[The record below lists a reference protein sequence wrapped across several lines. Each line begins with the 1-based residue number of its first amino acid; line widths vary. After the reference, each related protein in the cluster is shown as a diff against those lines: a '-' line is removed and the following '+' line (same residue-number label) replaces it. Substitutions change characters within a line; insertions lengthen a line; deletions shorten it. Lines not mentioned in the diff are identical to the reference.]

1 MTWASKSL
9 LETLCGLVKNLPFV
23 GRRGGT
29 NHIEYDIQ
37 YKAFESPLF
46 DVLPDLAQCRDDEYT
61 RCPLEAE
68 HLQKLFLY
76 FVKGPGGPFDG
87 IGGVGGALWR
97 SVWSIQLG
105 ANVDCGL
112 YKAMDEKL
120 GEWKKA
126 TNDFHNCGALPKAE
140 LEIACLANLFFI
152 WVEEVRA
159 EILEVDKLK
168 VSDIHIQFYGW
179 EDGAEPYTGTMHA
192 DLRLVAVMPGDL
204 ARVLLPAADCYDRP
218 LLFVI
223 ANGVLRQ
230 GRSVFSFAWT
240 HARVVGV
247 AFGALV
253 MNAVGCGALELLPA
267 GKADL
272 SGSGDDANADA
283 VHALHGA
290 HMVGPGTAR
299 ERGTRKLSA
308 TVVMTGHED
317 RDA

>member
-9 LETLCGLVKNLPFV
+9 LATLCGLVKNLPVV

-37 YKAFESPLF
+37 HKAFESPLF
-46 DVLPDLAQCRDDEYT
+46 DALPDLAQCRDDEYT
-61 RCPLEAE
+61 RCPLKAE
-68 HLQKLFLY
+68 HLKQLFLY

-97 SVWSIQLG
+97 KVWSIQLG
-105 ANVDCGL
+105 AKVDCGL

-126 TNDFHNCGALPKAE
+126 TNDFHNCEALPEAE

-179 EDGAEPYTGTMHA
+179 EDGAEPYTGTLHA
-192 DLRLVAVMPGDL
+192 DLRLEAVMPGDL

-299 ERGTRKLSA
+299 ERGTSKLSA

>member
-9 LETLCGLVKNLPFV
+9 LATLCGLVKNLPFV

-46 DVLPDLAQCRDDEYT
+46 DVLPDLAQCRDDDYT
-61 RCPLEAE
+61 RCPLKAE
-68 HLQKLFLY
+68 QLQKLFLY